1 MQNKMKIL
9 KDEKIIENLLNK
21 GVGEIFPSKEEL
33 KKELLSGKR
42 LKVYQGFDP
51 SGPNLHIG
59 NAVAMRKLEDFR
71 KLGHEVYFL
80 IGDFTAMVG
89 DPSDKAEVRK
99 KLSREQVLENL
110 KNYKKQASKIIDIEN
125 KENPI
130 KVIFNHDWLSKLTL
144 EEITEI
150 ASHFTV
156 QQMIKRDMFQR
167 RLKENRPIYLNE
179 FLYPLMQGYDS
190 VHLQVDVEI
199 CGHDQIFNALAGR
212 HLSQEILKKNKF
224 VLAGKMFA
232 TEDGK
237 KMGKTEGNM
246 IELDA
251 KPNDIFGKTMSF
263 SDNKIIEGFELL
275 TNASLDEI
283 QEYKKILDNPKTN
296 PMDIKKQLAF
306 RIVKELSG
314 EKEAANAQKYFEE
327 VFQKKE
333 FKTEL
338 EEKKLEKSEMNILE
352 ILHTTN
358 IAPSKAQA
366 RRLVQQSA
374 VSIDGKKI
382 TDTNYI
388 LKLNNSKILKVG
400 KKIVKI
406 IK

>member
-1 MQNKMKIL
+1 MQNKMKVL

-21 GVGEIFPSKEEL
+21 GVGEIFPSKEKL
-33 KKELLSGKR
+33 KKELLSGRR

-80 IGDFTAMVG
+80 IGDFTAMIG

-125 KENPI
+125 RENPI

-144 EEITEI
+144 QEITEI

-190 VHLQVDVEI
+190 VHLQVDVEV

-212 HLSQEILKKNKF
+212 HLSQEILRKNKF

-232 TEDGK
+232 AEDGR

-263 SDNKIIEGFELL
+263 SDNKILEGFELL
-275 TNASLDEI
+275 TSASLDEI
-283 QEYKKILDNPKTN
+283 QQYKKTLENPKTN
-296 PMDIKKQLAF
+296 PMEIKKKLAF
-306 RIVKELSG
+306 RIVKELSS
-314 EKEAANAQKYFEE
+314 EKDAQNAQKYFEE

-333 FKTEL
+333 FKTDL
-338 EEKKLEKSEMNILE
+338 EEKKLEKNEINILE
-352 ILHTTN
+352 LLSLTN

-374 VSIDGKKI
+374 VSIDGEKI
-382 TDTNYI
+382 TDINYV
-388 LKLNNSKILKVG
+388 LKINNSKILKVG